1 MSHVKAGAGK
11 VRQGG
16 NVPGKRRGIKLYAN
30 QFAKAGSIIVRQK
43 GTVFHQ
49 GKNVG
54 IGRDFTLFAL
64 MDGYVSFRTLPGRPH
79 KKRFVD
85 IVANQKVPLQIDK
98 Q

>member
-64 MDGYVSFRTLPGRPH
+64 KDGYVAFRVLPGKPH
-79 KKRFVD
+79 KRKFID
-85 IVANQKVPLQIDK
+85 IVDSVNTTLAIDK
-98 Q
+98 K